1 MKRYGIIGCGM
12 MGHEHIANINLLDG
26 AKVHSVY
33 DPVPDLASA
42 AAAKAGGAT
51 IHPTIQSLV
60 SDTELDA
67 IVIVSPN
74 FRHVENLTEIA
85 RHTTRP
91 ILCEKPLYTDLSQII
106 NRRLCGYNGRREDAD
121 NSRTSFSISTQNRR
135 LEQIVGEYRRNV
147 G

>member
-1 MKRYGIIGCGM
+1 MKRYG
-12 MGHEHIANINLLDG
+12 
-26 AKVHSVY
+26 
-33 DPVPDLASA
+33 
-42 AAAKAGGAT
+42 KAGGAT

-74 FRHVENLTEIA
+74 FRHIENLTEIA

-91 ILCEKPLYTDLSQII
+91 ILCEKPLY